1 MAAREKAAIGDGLPY
16 KGMALIKGLGQS
28 HK

>member
-16 KGMALIKGLGQS
+16 KGMALIKVLGVVA
-28 HK
+28 